1 MSKELQERL
10 FRLEESFEFQ
20 DATIDDLNQVIIDQ
34 QKQID
39 KLELD
44 IEKLK
49 SQLATMAT
57 DGAENTPEPPP
68 PHY

>member
-1 MSKELQERL
+1 MSDELQKRL

-20 DATIDDLNQVIIDQ
+20 DATIETLNQVIIDQ

-39 KLELD
+39 NLELE

-49 SQLATMAT
+49 SQLSTMVT
-57 DGAENTPEPPP
+57 DNGENTPEPPP